1 MSKLV
6 VVEKSPEIVS
16 TKTSWVELFTATI
29 RLVADLSINRPIKV
43 DKEGKIHFHP
53 SKMNIGEY
61 YPFTFKNK
69 EYLIKKSK
77 ENVIDFFEI
86 KK

>member
-1 MSKLV
+1 MSKLEV
-6 VVEKSPEIVS
+6 IEQPPEIVS
-16 TKTSWVELFTATI
+16 TKTSWVELLTATI
-29 RLVADLSINRPIKV
+29 QLVADLTINRPIEV
-43 DKEGKIHFHP
+43 DNQGKIHFHP
-53 SKMNIGEY
+53 SKMKIGEY
-61 YPFTFKNK
+61 YPFTYEKK